1 MRFAKPFTVT
11 LASAALVA
19 LPFAGSALA
28 DGARPQPSATV
39 KAPQP
44 THSAPAKTQ
53 DRPGKETQR
62 KDAQRKDTQHQQVSL
77 KVSVNPSRVR
87 AGSSYGVTIVV
98 KGSSTGT
105 ATVTSP
111 EGKSYR
117 VSLSGGQAT
126 KTLSVPAKAKAG
138 SKTVSVKVG
147 NKTTTASFTVLAGK
161 DRKHDDRGHA
171 GR

>member
-1 MRFAKPFTVT
+1 MRFAKPLTVT

-28 DGARPQPSATV
+28 DGARPQPTATV

-53 DRPGKETQR
+53 DRPGK
-62 KDAQRKDTQHQQVSL
+62 DARHQEVSL
-77 KVSVNPSRVR
+77 KVAVNPSRVR

-117 VSLSGGQAT
+117 VSLSGGRAT
-126 KTLSVPAKAKAG
+126 KTLSVPARAKAG

-147 NKTTTASFTVLAGK
+147 NKVATASFTVVAGK
-161 DRKHDDRGHA
+161 DRKHDDRRHVA
-171 GR
+171 K